1 MSSRRP
7 LILVAALAV
16 AAVAVFLI
24 SQYVGGLK
32 DKAYGNAKRVKVYM
46 VKQDIARGTYGQEA
60 QSKAEIVQADIA
72 KQWYPPNAVTNLK
85 DIQGQVAVADLSTN
99 QILVK
104 GMFADPSTVNAS
116 LASRLNPVKGAD
128 GKPEDQVAVTIQVDQ
143 VHGVAG
149 LLQPGDY
156 VNVMELSAAGGD
168 GGGAAGNVLYPGNA
182 RYVYQKVLVLAVG
195 ASPVSQ
201 PGDTRAASTTGG
213 TSTLTPQANSGLVTL
228 MVPTEAAQRIASLDP
243 GRVYLSLVSPNYK
256 PEPLPPL
263 PSESTSPA
271 ENDTNLT
278 PYGPTGM
285 VTP

>member
-60 QSKAEIVQADIA
+60 QAKAEIVQTDIA
-72 KQWYPPNAVTNLK
+72 QQWYPPNAVTNLK

-99 QILVK
+99 QIVVK
-104 GMFADPSTVNAS
+104 GMFADPSSVNAS
-116 LASRLNPVKGAD
+116 LASRLRPVQGS
-128 GKPEDQVAVTIQVDQ
+128 DQVAVTIQVDQ

-156 VNVMELSAAGGD
+156 VNVMELSSSGGT
-168 GGGAAGNVLYPGNA
+168 GGASALYPGNA
-182 RYVYQKVLVLAVG
+182 RYVYQKVMILAVG
-195 ASPVSQ
+195 ASPVSE
-201 PGDTRAASTTGG
+201 PGDTQAASAAGG
-213 TSTLTPQANSGLVTL
+213 SSTLKPQQNSGLVTL
-228 MVPTEAAQRIASLDP
+228 MVPADAAQRIASLTP
-243 GRVYLSLVSPNYK
+243 SSVYLTLVSPDYK
-256 PEPLPPL
+256 PVPLPPL
-263 PSESTSPA
+263 PSDSTTPGESDS
-271 ENDTNLT
+271 NLT
-278 PYGPTGM
+278 PYGPRGLT
-285 VTP
+285 TP

>member
-1 MSSRRP
+1 
-7 LILVAALAV
+7 V

-46 VKQDIARGTYGQEA
+46 VKQDIPRGTYGQEA
-60 QSKAEIVQADIA
+60 QAKAEIVQTEIA
-72 KQWYPPNAVTNLK
+72 QQWYPPNAITNLK

-99 QILVK
+99 QIVVK

-116 LASRLNPVKGAD
+116 LASRLNPVQGA
-128 GKPEDQVAVTIQVDQ
+128 DQVAVTIQVDQ

-156 VNVMELSAAGGD
+156 VNVMELSGSS
-168 GGGAAGNVLYPGNA
+168 GGATGGALFPGNA

-201 PGDTRAASTTGG
+201 PGDTQAASAGG
-213 TSTLTPQANSGLVTL
+213 SSNLTPRQNSGLITL
-228 MVPTEAAQRIASLDP
+228 MVPAEAAQRVASLEP
-243 GRVYLSLVSPNYK
+243 SNIYLTLVSPDYK
-256 PEPLPPL
+256 PVPLPPL
-263 PSESTSPA
+263 TNESTTPA
-271 ENDTNLT
+271 ENGSALT
-278 PYGPTGM
+278 PYGPKGM
-285 VTP
+285 STP

>member
-1 MSSRRP
+1 MNSRRP

-32 DKAYGNAKRVKVYM
+32 NKAYGNAKRVTVYM
-46 VKQDIARGTYGQEA
+46 VKQDIPRGTYGQEA
-60 QSKAEIVQADIA
+60 QSKAEIVQTQIA
-72 KQWYPPNAVTNLK
+72 QQWYPPNAITNLK

-104 GMFADPSTVNAS
+104 GMFADPTTVNAS
-116 LASRLNPVKGAD
+116 LASRLNPVQGT
-128 GKPEDQVAVTIQVDQ
+128 DQVAVTIQVDQ

-156 VNVMELSAAGGD
+156 VNVMELTGGSSD
-168 GGGAAGNVLYPGNA
+168 GGTQSSTGLYPGNA
-182 RYVYQKVLVLAVG
+182 RFIYQKALVMAVG

-201 PGDTRAASTTGG
+201 PGDTQAASATGG
-213 TSTLTPQANSGLVTL
+213 ATSTLKPQQDSGLITL
-228 MVPTEAAQRIASLDP
+228 MLPADAAQRVASLAAP
-243 GRVYLSLVSPNYK
+243 SIYLALVSPDYK
-256 PEPLPPL
+256 PVPLPPL

-271 ENDTNLT
+271 ENPAELT
-278 PYGPTGM
+278 PYGPNGI
-285 VTP
+285 PKP